1 MKKVKVGYFSLVK
14 GSWINDRLAG
24 QRTDALKML
33 NSLDIELVDCGDLI
47 QNEAQAAEAIEKF
60 ADAGVDCLV
69 VHFLTFALGAC
80 APSAAKKLGVPVIF
94 WSVPE
99 PPMQGGRLQANSFC
113 ATNMNAHA
121 LWRMRLNYSFV
132 YGDHNA
138 VKEKLMEKFLVVRA
152 IRELG
157 KLRIGSV
164 GGRVPGFYTSNYDEL
179 ALCAKFGVETEK
191 ITLLEVVDRAKKIL
205 EGPADPVCEAADKV
219 CIKDITG
226 EEHRRLKALYQALTE
241 TAVKYRLSAFA
252 LRCWP
257 DVNDIYGL
265 GICGLIG
272 MLNETGYIT
281 ACEGDVLGAVAMK
294 LGEWL
299 TDGAIPF
306 FCDWIYF
313 DEKENTGVVWHCGA
327 AAPSLCRGGCTPQ
340 FCKSSIID
348 GGGVK
353 GVTCEFPLKP
363 GRITMMRLGETR
375 EQGKYRLFVASG
387 TALDT
392 DQILRGNPLKVKFD
406 RQVSEMVDTVIGNGI
421 EHHYV
426 VVHGD
431 IADKLKLFAGWMDI
445 EVL

>member
-1 MKKVKVGYFSLVK
+1 MKKVKVGYLSLVK
-14 GSWINDRLAG
+14 GSWINESLAG
-24 QRTDALKML
+24 QRAEALKLL
-33 NSLDIELVDCGDLI
+33 NSLEIELVDCGELL
-47 QNEAQAAEAIEKF
+47 QSEAQAAEAVERF
-60 ADAGVDCLV
+60 AECRVDCLL

-80 APSAAKKLGVPVIF
+80 APSAARKLGVPVIF

-99 PPMQGGRLQANSFC
+99 PPMCGGRLQANSFC

-121 LWRMRLNYSFV
+121 LWRMGLNYSFV
-132 YGDHNA
+132 YGDGDS
-138 VKEKLMEKFLVVRA
+138 VREKLAEKFAVVRA
-152 IRELG
+152 VRELAN
-157 KLRIGSV
+157 LRIGSV

-179 ALCAKFGVETEK
+179 GLCAKFGVETEK
-191 ITLLEVVDRAKKIL
+191 ITLLEVVEKARNIL
-205 EGPADPVCEAADKV
+205 NGAANPVCEAADRV
-219 CIKDITG
+219 LIQDITS
-226 EEHRRLKALYQALTE
+226 EEMRKLKALYQALVE
-241 TAVKYRLSAFA
+241 TAEKYRLSSFA

-265 GICGLIG
+265 GVCGLIG
-272 MLNETGYIT
+272 MLNESGYVT

-294 LGEWL
+294 LAQCLSG
-299 TDGAIPF
+299 GAIPF

-313 DEKENTGVVWHCGA
+313 DEHENTGIVWHCGA
-327 AAPSLCRGGCTPQ
+327 AAPSLCRAGCSPR

-363 GRITMMRLGETR
+363 GRVTMLRLGETR
-375 EQGKYRLFVASG
+375 EPGKYRLFATAG

-392 DQILRGNPLKVKFD
+392 DQILRGNPLNVKFD
-406 RQVSEMVDTVIGNGI
+406 RRISEMLDTVIENGI

-431 IADKLKLFAGWMDI
+431 IMDKLRLFAKWMDL
-445 EVL
+445 ELL

>member
-1 MKKVKVGYFSLVK
+1 MKKVKVGYLSLVK
-14 GSWINDRLAG
+14 GSWINERLAG
-24 QRTDALKML
+24 QRADALKML
-33 NSLDIELVDCGDLI
+33 NSLEIELVDCGDLI
-47 QNEAQAAEAIEKF
+47 QNEAQAAEAVERF
-60 ADAGVDCLV
+60 AECHVDCLL

-80 APSAAKKLGVPVIF
+80 APSAARKLGVPVIF

-99 PPMQGGRLQANSFC
+99 PPMCGGRLQANSFC

-121 LWRMRLNYSFV
+121 LWRMGLNYSYV
-132 YGDHNA
+132 YGDCDSIR
-138 VKEKLMEKFLVVRA
+138 EKLSEKFLVVRA
-152 IRELG
+152 MRELG
-157 KLRIGSV
+157 RLRIGAV

-179 ALCAKFGVETEK
+179 GLCAKFGVETEK
-191 ITLLEVVDRAKKIL
+191 ITLLEVVEKARKIL
-205 EGPADPVCEAADKV
+205 AGNAEPVCEAADRVTISDVTPDEVRK
-219 CIKDITG
+219 
-226 EEHRRLKALYQALTE
+226 LKALYQALIE
-241 TAVKYRLSAFA
+241 SAEKYRVSTFA

-272 MLNETGYIT
+272 MLNESGWIT

-294 LGEWL
+294 LGQWL
-299 TDGAIPF
+299 TDGALPF
-306 FCDWIYF
+306 FCDWIDF
-313 DEKENTGVVWHCGA
+313 DEKENTGIVWHCGA
-327 AAPSLCRGGCTPQ
+327 AAPSLCRTGCTPR

-353 GVTCEFPLKP
+353 GVTCEFPLKA
-363 GRITMMRLGETR
+363 GRVTMLRLGETR
-375 EQGKYRLFVASG
+375 EQGKYRIFAASG

-406 RQVSEMVDTVIGNGI
+406 RNVSEMLETVIDNGV

-431 IADKLKLFAGWMDI
+431 IMEKLRLFARWMNI
-445 EVL
+445 EIL